1 MAAATA
7 SSPNNPLTPTSIAMA
22 LKRTTLDLIVK
33 TGAAVVDT
41 VAVAGAAAVG
51 ISSGGLSTPG
61 NMPRGTRTSV
71 DPGDN
76 FPASKNTSG
85 YTGTIKTGVGPMAA
99 GAGYYQSTGSLG
111 GGGGGG
117 GGGGKYSSSL
127 DQQGTPP
134 RTTPQQQQRR
144 ENSDISPG
152 GITTTSTTLEMLSPP
167 APRNCLTRP
176 EVALCLLSE
185 VACERDEELRQHL
198 PALLHIAI
206 LHADSTNPLVR
217 QEACQLLQYLL
228 YSLACKPLEGRHGR
242 GGGAGSKNN
251 GGGGGFNQALGGV
264 GGASHSNTEP
274 GTDYARVAGVIGYL
288 QFLGGEALWVWEFPT
303 VAQPWVPSAGYV
315 AAFVQIVAECF
326 YFDSSLRERW
336 SAEALKWACCAA
348 SRHAASRSHQVFC
361 ALAPQLSS
369 AACTALLAALQ
380 KCLQSASAQG
390 LDTAVEI
397 LCTLRVLLANTPQ
410 QKLVIYP
417 HLLAACV
424 ALLCSSV
431 VRIGELA
438 AALLIQLL
446 DALDLSSAS
455 VQTALISVLPLDAA
469 LDSSY
474 SENINENEAVGNV
487 ARKLSIEGDL
497 EIQQNKSIHQRVL
510 WPLGNG
516 LLAGALD
523 IEDDLSAGGPW
534 LALQQLLVKCL
545 FQTET
550 EALALEGM
558 AAIARQI
565 ASAGVRRGGAGGG
578 GGWRNRKTSSG
589 GGVGRYAVV
598 GSRSSIT
605 AMQDTTNY
613 MVPFGGTLGLNY
625 HGGGGGG
632 GGGLEMVIGKTEI
645 GLAISLAAS
654 LPWLCVHVGAGELA
668 DSTAIFLADMAAAYA
683 VLGWEQLA
691 AVLAVLSE
699 GPPPLSLPGADA
711 TASWLPELVE
721 VICSVLFPTYAR
733 IVVQRLM
740 ETVQRAEERYQSAA
754 LSCLGAIFNTPGLDL
769 GKESS
774 VWFVRDSHLVEL
786 LSTEVGGPLGPKVLE
801 VLQALA
807 AFKSDDGDDCDGGLS
822 AGALEW
828 PYCMDDLGESNKV
841 CAEALKRVVD
851 ACPGSAELVRADHN
865 SKMHS
870 GVDGVGGDDG
880 GANVGSEQLL
890 PFLPGNVSA
899 AGAGW

>member
-1 MAAATA
+1 MA
-7 SSPNNPLTPTSIAMA
+7 I
-22 LKRTTLDLIVK
+22 KRTTLDLIVK

-61 NMPRGTRTSV
+61 NMPRGTRSSL
-71 DPGDN
+71 DPGNN
-76 FPASKNTSG
+76 FPPSKTTTG
-85 YTGTIKTGVGPMAA
+85 YTGTIKAGVGPMAA
-99 GAGYYQSTGSLG
+99 GAGYYQSTNSIG
-111 GGGGGG
+111 GGDGGS
-117 GGGGKYSSSL
+117 YPSSSFSL
-127 DQQGTPP
+127 QQGTPP
-134 RTTPQQQQRR
+134 RASPQQQRPD
-144 ENSDISPG
+144 NVTISPG
-152 GITTTSTTLEMLSPP
+152 GITTTASGLEMLSPP
-167 APRNCLTRP
+167 PPRNSLTRP

-228 YSLACKPLEGRHGR
+228 YSLACKPLEGRNGR
-242 GGGAGSKNN
+242 GGVSIGAGNKNIN
-251 GGGGGFNQALGGV
+251 GGGFHQAFDGLGG
-264 GGASHSNTEP
+264 SFNSNTAP
-274 GTDYARVAGVIGYL
+274 STDYARVAGVIGYL
-288 QFLGGEALWVWEFPT
+288 QFLQGEALWIWELPT

-315 AAFVQIVAECF
+315 AAFVQIVADCF

-397 LCTLRVLLANTPQ
+397 LCTLRVLLANTPP

-417 HLLAACV
+417 HVLAACV

-455 VQTALISVLPLDAA
+455 VQTALISVLPLDSV
-469 LDSSY
+469 LDSSSY
-474 SENINENEAVGNV
+474 NENTNENGALGNV
-487 ARKLSIEGDL
+487 ARKLSVEGDVDS
-497 EIQQNKSIHQRVL
+497 EQKKTIHQRVL

-516 LLAGALD
+516 LLAGAPD

-534 LALQQLLVKCL
+534 LALQQLLVKGL

-558 AAIARQI
+558 AAVARQI

-578 GGWRNRKTSSG
+578 WPNRKISG
-589 GGVGRYAVV
+589 ARGRLAVV
-598 GSRSSIT
+598 GSFSSLS

-613 MVPFGGTLGLNY
+613 NMIPFRGTFDLNNNNNF
-625 HGGGGGG
+625 
-632 GGGLEMVIGKTEI
+632 GGLEMVVGNIEV
-645 GLAISLAAS
+645 GLVISLAAS

-668 DSTAIFLADMAAAYA
+668 ESTAVFLADMASAYA

-699 GPPPLSLPGADA
+699 GPPPLALPGVDA
-711 TASWLPELVE
+711 SAAWLPELVE
-721 VICSVLFPTYAR
+721 VVCSALFPTHAR
-733 IVVQRLM
+733 IIVQRLM

-754 LSCLGAIFNTPGLDL
+754 LSCLSAIFNTPGLEL
-769 GKESS
+769 GMDSS

-786 LSTEVGGPLGPKVLE
+786 LSAEVGGTLGPKVLD

-807 AFKSDDGDDCDGGLS
+807 AFKNDGSGSGSGDLS

-851 ACPGSAELVRADHN
+851 ACPGSAELVKVVSG
-865 SKMHS
+865 SKMYNV
-870 GVDGVGGDDG
+870 VDGHGD
-880 GANVGSEQLL
+880 GANVGGEQLL
-890 PFLPGNVSA
+890 PFLPGNVNA
-899 AGAGW
+899 GGAGW